1 VEFHNNQHGKP
12 KVSFEGI
19 SEDYKENDAVL
30 FFDGQN
36 FRLERLHR
44 AMKRLRHVR
53 LPGES
58 TAAATSAPTALVGAT
73 AESYSPPLDK
83 EAKVQSLNK
92 GMVHQVPVSFL
103 WFSNFLYFF
112 QA

>member
-1 VEFHNNQHGKP
+1 MQ
-12 KVSFEGI
+12 
-19 SEDYKENDAVL
+19 
-30 FFDGQN
+30 
-36 FRLERLHR
+36 
-44 AMKRLRHVR
+44 RLRHVR